1 MIIMK
6 NQQKIGKHTQK
17 SSWVLVKGKLGLKN
31 VFKLHSVCDISN
43 IRLVQK

>member
-1 MIIMK
+1 MK

-17 SSWVLVKGKLGLKN
+17 SSWVKGKLDLKN
-31 VFKLHSVCDISN
+31 VFKLHSIYDISN